1 MCGSQKNQRKSIPNR
16 AQNKCKGPEV
26 RKQLET
32 VKQPAWL
39 EWDEVGKGKSFK
51 ALMARNLELFSKFNP
66 QILLS
71 KGVTI

>member
-39 EWDEVGKGKSFK
+39 EWDEVGKGWKRRS
-51 ALMARNLELFSKFNP
+51 
-66 QILLS
+66 Q
-71 KGVTI
+71 